1 MKSQDIVILLKLVS
15 LEHQEHPAPL
25 GVASPA
31 PAAYRAAEVA
41 TIEGEGLAERYS
53 ARGLEAALG
62 ISKSEVNAS
71 INRSLDI
78 GMAFRDRSAGV
89 PRANVA
95 ALLEFIVHGLKY
107 VFPARPGAIVRGIP
121 TAAAAPVLEDR
132 LMSAGEFIYVWPDPR
147 GEAMGQS
154 VQPLFK
160 SVPEAIRR
168 DSALYAYLALV
179 DAIRLGNPRESK
191 LAARL
196 LEHGL
201 NA

>member
-1 MKSQDIVILLKLVS
+1 MKSQDIVILLTLVS
-15 LEHQEHPAPL
+15 LEHQEHPAPV

-41 TIEGEGLAERYS
+41 AIEGEGLAERYS

-196 LEHGL
+196 LEQGL